1 MESRTALLAGA
12 TGLVGSRCLE
22 RLLAAPDFARV
33 RVLVRRPLEM
43 QHPKLET
50 TIVDFD
56 RLREEDVQGDDVF
69 LCLGTTIK
77 VAGSQEAFRKVD
89 QHYTVAVAKLA
100 RKSGA
105 IRVGLVSSVGANAKA
120 KNFYLRVKGET
131 EEELIALGYP
141 SVAIMQPSLLLGERK
156 EKRAG
161 EGFATAAS
169 HVVKGLM
176 IGGLRVYR
184 PIEGDTVA
192 AAMIAAVRRGEP
204 GVQRYT
210 FDAITKTAEI

>member
-1 MESRTALLAGA
+1 MRSRTALLVGA
-12 TGLVGSRCLE
+12 TGLVGGRCLA
-22 RLLAAPDFARV
+22 RLLGDPNYESV
-33 RVLVRRPLEM
+33 RVLARRALTVTD
-43 QHPKLET
+43 PKLDVKL
-50 TIVDFD
+50 VDFD
-56 RLREEDVQGDDVF
+56 RLSEGDVVGRDVY

-89 QHYTVAVAKLA
+89 QHYTVTVAKLA
-100 RKSGA
+100 LASGA
-105 IRVGLVSSVGANAKA
+105 ERAALVSSVGANAQA

-131 EEELIALGYP
+131 EAEVIALGYR
-141 SVAIMQPSLLLGERK
+141 SVAIMQPSLLLGERA

-161 EGFATAAS
+161 EGFAAAAS

-176 IGGLRVYR
+176 LGGLRVYR

-192 AAMIAAVRRGEP
+192 AAMIAAVRRGES

-210 FDAITKTAEI
+210 FDAITKIAET